1 MSEQN
6 REKEE
11 RLFRALSGVE
21 EELLHRSEQNEGVEK
36 RKANGKIRRFPL
48 YYVSRIA
55 AACLC
60 FVAMGAVFVTVR
72 NSSKMAD
79 STSNDAAAP
88 QSAYSAGAE
97 SAAPAENFAAAQAEN
112 AAEEAE
118 MAEVTA
124 DMPEGAVAEVTAD
137 ADGAVTGNLQAAQ
150 NNDSMDEKQ
159 RSQPAVS
166 GNEASGAE
174 DSMEEAEQLNG
185 LRRKEQQ
192 EAEIHMQELQTVTE
206 QFITL
211 SANIRELDLANETSA
226 EEATNLAQGIDEISK
241 MCNELTESVSV
252 LGNFMHV
259 YKQSNQDISEIAEQT
274 NLLSLNASI
283 EAARAGDMGKGFAV
297 VASEIRKLSEST
309 KVLIEGNT
317 AQADEILPK
326 IQESIQSMENV
337 IQSIH
342 HMAEKVT
349 TIAANTEEISSQ
361 AAQINDMADELK
373 QKVERL

>member
-150 NNDSMDEKQ
+150 QSSDSMDEKQ

-174 DSMEEAEQLNG
+174 DSMEEAEQD
-185 LRRKEQQ
+185 Q
-192 EAEIHMQELQTVTE
+192 E
-206 QFITL
+206 
-211 SANIRELDLANETSA
+211 ET
-226 EEATNLAQGIDEISK
+226 
-241 MCNELTESVSV
+241 
-252 LGNFMHV
+252 
-259 YKQSNQDISEIAEQT
+259 
-274 NLLSLNASI
+274 
-283 EAARAGDMGKGFAV
+283 
-297 VASEIRKLSEST
+297 
-309 KVLIEGNT
+309 LIEKQNSPS
-317 AQADEILPK
+317 L
-326 IQESIQSMENV
+326 
-337 IQSIH
+337 
-342 HMAEKVT
+342 EKMKT
-349 TIAANTEEISSQ
+349 KGQ
-361 AAQINDMADELK
+361 Q
-373 QKVERL
+373 

>member
-11 RLFRALSGVE
+11 KLFRALSGVE

-60 FVAMGAVFVTVR
+60 FVVAGVLYMTMSGT
-72 NSSKMAD
+72 KMAD
-79 STSNDAAAP
+79 STGADTAAP
-88 QSAYSAGAE
+88 QSAYSTGAE

-150 NNDSMDEKQ
+150 KNDSMDEKQ

-174 DSMEEAEQLNG
+174 DSMEEAEQD
-185 LRRKEQQ
+185 Q
-192 EAEIHMQELQTVTE
+192 E
-206 QFITL
+206 
-211 SANIRELDLANETSA
+211 ET
-226 EEATNLAQGIDEISK
+226 
-241 MCNELTESVSV
+241 
-252 LGNFMHV
+252 
-259 YKQSNQDISEIAEQT
+259 
-274 NLLSLNASI
+274 
-283 EAARAGDMGKGFAV
+283 
-297 VASEIRKLSEST
+297 
-309 KVLIEGNT
+309 LIEKQNSPS
-317 AQADEILPK
+317 L
-326 IQESIQSMENV
+326 
-337 IQSIH
+337 
-342 HMAEKVT
+342 EKMKT
-349 TIAANTEEISSQ
+349 KGQ
-361 AAQINDMADELK
+361 Q
-373 QKVERL
+373 

>member
-60 FVAMGAVFVTVR
+60 FVVAGVLYVTM
-72 NSSKMAD
+72 SSTKMAD
-79 STSNDAAAP
+79 STGADTAAP
-88 QSAYSAGAE
+88 QSAYSIGTE

-150 NNDSMDEKQ
+150 KNDSMDEKQ

-174 DSMEEAEQLNG
+174 DSMEEAEQD
-185 LRRKEQQ
+185 Q
-192 EAEIHMQELQTVTE
+192 E
-206 QFITL
+206 
-211 SANIRELDLANETSA
+211 ET
-226 EEATNLAQGIDEISK
+226 
-241 MCNELTESVSV
+241 
-252 LGNFMHV
+252 
-259 YKQSNQDISEIAEQT
+259 
-274 NLLSLNASI
+274 
-283 EAARAGDMGKGFAV
+283 
-297 VASEIRKLSEST
+297 
-309 KVLIEGNT
+309 LIEKQNSPS
-317 AQADEILPK
+317 L
-326 IQESIQSMENV
+326 
-337 IQSIH
+337 
-342 HMAEKVT
+342 EKMKT
-349 TIAANTEEISSQ
+349 KGQ
-361 AAQINDMADELK
+361 Q
-373 QKVERL
+373 

>member
-11 RLFRALSGVE
+11 RLFRSLSGVE

-60 FVAMGAVFVTVR
+60 FVVAGVLYMTMGGT
-72 NSSKMAD
+72 KMAD
-79 STSNDAAAP
+79 SIGADTAAP
-88 QSAYSAGAE
+88 QSAYSTDAE

-112 AAEEAE
+112 AAEETE
-118 MAEVTA
+118 MAAAAA

-174 DSMEEAEQLNG
+174 DSMEEVEQD
-185 LRRKEQQ
+185 Q
-192 EAEIHMQELQTVTE
+192 E
-206 QFITL
+206 
-211 SANIRELDLANETSA
+211 ET
-226 EEATNLAQGIDEISK
+226 
-241 MCNELTESVSV
+241 
-252 LGNFMHV
+252 
-259 YKQSNQDISEIAEQT
+259 
-274 NLLSLNASI
+274 
-283 EAARAGDMGKGFAV
+283 
-297 VASEIRKLSEST
+297 
-309 KVLIEGNT
+309 LIE
-317 AQADEILPK
+317 
-326 IQESIQSMENV
+326 
-337 IQSIH
+337 
-342 HMAEKVT
+342 
-349 TIAANTEEISSQ
+349 
-361 AAQINDMADELK
+361 K
-373 QKVERL
+373 QKSPSLEKMKTKGHW